1 MKTVR
6 LIFVTTAI
14 LVLGVQPS
22 DGCWRAIEPSAFAS
36 ACPIV
41 VSGTIARIDRYAGD
55 HERGHDIAYIAI
67 HRVIKNDLKDE
78 PLQAG
83 GHVQA
88 KMCSSRNRVRVSTD
102 IRYELGTAGIWLL
115 AMANDGSLHIDKH
128 PVQRQPQDRPFVM
141 REVFSVD
148 KHTAMVGRYSRTE
161 WLQHR
166 VSAGKDRADPRR

>member
-1 MKTVR
+1 MVDFAVVPERTALLNVDMQN
-6 LIFVTTAI
+6 LFVQ
-14 LVLGVQPS
+14 GY
-22 DGCWRAIEPSAFAS
+22 WPSA
-36 ACPIV
+36 PDGPVILD
-41 VSGTIARIDRYAGD
+41 RINRQAVGD

-102 IRYELGTAGIWLL
+102 IRYELGTAGIWLI

-148 KHTAMVGRYSRTE
+148 KHAAMVGRYTRTE

-166 VSAGKDRADPRR
+166 VSAGKDRPDPRR